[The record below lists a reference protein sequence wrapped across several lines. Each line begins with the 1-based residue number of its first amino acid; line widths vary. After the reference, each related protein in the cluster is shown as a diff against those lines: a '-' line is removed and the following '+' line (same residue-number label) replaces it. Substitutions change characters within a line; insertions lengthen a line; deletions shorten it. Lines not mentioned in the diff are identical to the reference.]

1 VKNAL
6 STVSEKNFPLVFAL
20 KETLLSGGGET
31 RGEWALD
38 IIIDGIAGGRIQ
50 PSVSAAPY
58 PTKQR
63 GRGSKK

>member
-6 STVSEKNFPLVFAL
+6 STVSEKNFPLVFAS

-38 IIIDGIAGGRIQ
+38 VIIDGIAGGRLQ
-50 PSVSAAPY
+50 RSASAAPR
-58 PTKQR
+58 PTKKH